1 VAGFDVVVAGGR
13 VIDPET
19 GLDRVGDVGIS
30 GGSIAAVSAS
40 PLPGRVRLDAA
51 GLVVAP
57 GFVDLHSHAQTV
69 PSLRMQALDGVTT
82 ALELEAGGF
91 PVAAAYQT
99 AAEQGRPI
107 NYGFA
112 ASWAGARMAVLD
124 RAPLDGSFAA
134 IIAAMGG
141 AGWRGLVDG
150 PTAARILAAVD
161 AELGEG
167 GIGIGLMPGYA
178 PESNREEYLAMAALA
193 ARREVPTWTHVRHG
207 HAREPGSCVEGVGE
221 LVQVAAMTGAHMHLC
236 HVNSTGWRRAPEL
249 LELLGRARGFGLRL
263 STEMYPWGAAS
274 TVMGAPW
281 FDPANLDHAGI
292 GPRDMFDA
300 TRGRRVRDLEDLAA
314 IRRDTPGDIGVFHF
328 LDETAEDDL
337 AVLDNVLAHPDVAV
351 ATDAIPYLREGRPL
365 QGEVWPLPGDALAH
379 PRLAGTFCRV
389 LRRQVR
395 ERRVLTL
402 PEAIRRMT
410 LVPAQVVEAAA
421 PDARRK
427 GRLQPGRDADVV
439 AFDPDTVT
447 EAATY
452 DDPREPSRG
461 MRHVLVGGV
470 PLVRDGRLDT
480 TVLPGSPLRGH
491 GR

>member
-1 VAGFDVVVAGGR
+1 MAGFDVVVAGGR

-19 GLDRVGDVGIS
+19 GLDRVGDVGIG
-30 GGSIAAVSAS
+30 GGSIAAGSAS

-57 GFVDLHSHAQTV
+57 GFIDLHSHAQTV

-82 ALELEAGGF
+82 ALELEAGGY

-99 AAEQGRPI
+99 AADEGRPI

-112 ASWAGARMAVLD
+112 ASWIGARMAVLEGT
-124 RAPLDGSFAA
+124 PLDGSFAA

-141 AGWRGLVDG
+141 PGWRGLVDG
-150 PTAARILAAVD
+150 PTAAGILGEVD

-193 ARREVPTWTHVRHG
+193 AGRGVPTWTHVRHG

-281 FDPANLDHAGI
+281 FDPANLDHTGI
-292 GPRDMFDA
+292 GPQDMFDA
-300 TRGRRVRDLEDLAA
+300 TRGRQVRDLEDLAA
-314 IRRDTPGDIGVFHF
+314 IRRETPGDIGVFHF
-328 LDETAEDDL
+328 LDETAEADL

-351 ATDAIPYLREGRPL
+351 ATDAIPYLRGGRPL
-365 QGEVWPLPGDALAH
+365 QGQVWPLPGDALAH
-379 PRLAGTFCRV
+379 PRLAGTFCRI
-389 LRRQVR
+389 LRQVR

-427 GRLQPGRDADVV
+427 GRLQPGRDADLI

-452 DDPREPSRG
+452 DDPSAPSRG

-480 TVLPGSPLRGH
+480 TVLPGRPLRGH

>member
-1 VAGFDVVVAGGR
+1 
-13 VIDPET
+13 
-19 GLDRVGDVGIS
+19 
-30 GGSIAAVSAS
+30 
-40 PLPGRVRLDAA
+40 
-51 GLVVAP
+51 
-57 GFVDLHSHAQTV
+57 
-69 PSLRMQALDGVTT
+69 
-82 ALELEAGGF
+82 
-91 PVAAAYQT
+91 
-99 AAEQGRPI
+99 
-107 NYGFA
+107 
-112 ASWAGARMAVLD
+112 
-124 RAPLDGSFAA
+124 
-134 IIAAMGG
+134 
-141 AGWRGLVDG
+141 
-150 PTAARILAAVD
+150 
-161 AELGEG
+161 
-167 GIGIGLMPGYA
+167 
-178 PESNREEYLAMAALA
+178 
-193 ARREVPTWTHVRHG
+193 
-207 HAREPGSCVEGVGE
+207 
-221 LVQVAAMTGAHMHLC
+221 VAAMTGAHMHLC

-249 LELLGRARGFGLRL
+249 LELLGRAKGFGLRL

-274 TVMGAPW
+274 TVMGAP
-281 FDPANLDHAGI
+281 FLDPANLDHAGI

-314 IRRDTPGDIGVFHF
+314 IRRETPGDIGVFHF

-351 ATDAIPYLREGRPL
+351 ATDAIPYLREGRPV
-365 QGEVWPLPGDALAH
+365 QGQVWPLPGDALAH
-379 PRLAGTFCRV
+379 PRLAGSFCRV
-389 LRRQVR
+389 LRRVR

-421 PDARRK
+421 PDARHK
-427 GRLQPGRDADVV
+427 GRLQPGRDADLV

-480 TVLPGSPLRGH
+480 TVLPGRPLRGH